1 MKARGA
7 VSSYSQI
14 EVSGCERRDRRNRER
29 PKGCGLRAWVTG
41 PGSTES
47 QREGFSE
54 VMRQGAGTP
63 EVRVV
68 ERRRDSTDSLIRV
81 ESRLNSTTLT
91 SGVPASLTHYLTEPF
106 SLALG

>member
-29 PKGCGLRAWVTG
+29 PKGCGLRAWLTG

-54 VMRQGAGTP
+54 VMSQGAGIQ

-68 ERRRDSTDSLIRV
+68 ELRRDSTLMRESV
-81 ESRLNSTTLT
+81 ESRLSSTSRGTGLNK
-91 SGVPASLTHYLTEPF
+91 V
-106 SLALG
+106 